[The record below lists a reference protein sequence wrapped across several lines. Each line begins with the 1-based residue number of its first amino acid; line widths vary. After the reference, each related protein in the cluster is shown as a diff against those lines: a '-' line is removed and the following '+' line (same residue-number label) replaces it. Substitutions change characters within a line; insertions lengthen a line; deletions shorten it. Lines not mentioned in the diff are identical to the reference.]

1 MHTKLTFAYKYKNL
15 HTNTNIYI
23 QIQTFTYKYKHLH
36 TNTNICIQIQKI
48 TYKSKDL
55 HTNNQQLHSI
65 LTFKVC
71 KKDPLHRNTN
81 LYTGTIKHIKLDK
94 VKRKHVQQSII

>member
-1 MHTKLTFAYKYKNL
+1 M
-15 HTNTNIYI
+15 HTNTKIYI
-23 QIQTFTYKYKHLH
+23 QIQNLH
-36 TNTNICIQIQKI
+36 INTNICIQILTYAYKYKNYIQI
-48 TYKSKDL
+48 QTFAYKSKDL

-81 LYTGTIKHIKLDK
+81 LYTDTIKHIKLDK